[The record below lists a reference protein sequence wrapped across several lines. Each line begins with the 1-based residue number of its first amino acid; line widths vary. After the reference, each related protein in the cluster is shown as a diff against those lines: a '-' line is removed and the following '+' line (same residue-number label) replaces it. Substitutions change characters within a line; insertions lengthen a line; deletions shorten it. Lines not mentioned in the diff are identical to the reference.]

1 MVIDSHQH
9 FWRYTPAEYGWISD
23 GMAVIRRDFLPE
35 HLLAEMT
42 AAGVDGA
49 ISVQARQTLDE
60 TVWLLDLA
68 RQCDRLRGVVGWVPL
83 CDPAVEGVLE
93 RLAPAPALCAVRH
106 VVQGEPDDEFILRPD
121 FNRGI
126 AALRRFNLT
135 YDILVFERHLPA
147 TLRFVDRHPEQRFAV
162 DHIAKP
168 RVRAGLVEP
177 WASRMRD
184 LAQRPNVWCKLSGL
198 VTEADP
204 HAWTVEQLR
213 PYLQT
218 VLEAFGPERVLFGSD
233 WPVCLV
239 ACPYGRWLDIV
250 RRAIADFTPAEQA
263 AILGGNA
270 LRAYGLST
278 PP

>member
-9 FWRYTPAEYGWISD
+9 FWHYTQAEYDWISAE
-23 GMAVIRRDFLPE
+23 MAVIRRYFLPE
-35 HLLAEMT
+35 HLMAEMA

-49 ISVQARQTLDE
+49 IAVQARQTVAE
-60 TVWLLDLA
+60 TAWLLELA
-68 RQCDRLRGVVGWVPL
+68 RRCERVYGVVGWVPL
-83 CDPAVEGVLE
+83 CDPTVEGILE
-93 RLAPAPALCAVRH
+93 GLAAAPALRAIRH

-121 FNRGI
+121 FNRGL
-126 AALRRFNLT
+126 AALRRFDLA
-135 YDILVFERHLPA
+135 YDILIYERHLPA
-147 TLRFVDRHPEQRFAV
+147 TLRFVDRHPDQRFIL

-168 RVRAGLVEP
+168 RLRDGQLEP
-177 WASRMRD
+177 WASRLRE
-184 LAQRPNVWCKLSGL
+184 LARRPQVWCKLSGV

-204 HAWTVEQLR
+204 RAWTVEQFR

-250 RRAIADFTPAEQA
+250 RAALVGFSASEQA

-270 LRAYGLST
+270 IRAYRLSL
-278 PP
+278 PS

>member
-9 FWRYTPAEYGWISD
+9 FWHYTPAEYDWISAE
-23 GMAVIRRDFLPE
+23 MAVIQRDFLPE
-35 HLLAEMT
+35 HLLAEMA

-49 ISVQARQTLDE
+49 ISVQARQSLAE
-60 TVWLLDLA
+60 TAWLLDLA
-68 RQCDRLRGVVGWVPL
+68 QRCERLRGVVGWVPL
-83 CDPAVEGVLE
+83 CEPTVEGVLE
-93 RLAPAPALCAVRH
+93 RLAVSPALRGVRH

-126 AALRRFNLT
+126 AALRRFDLA
-135 YDILVFERHLPA
+135 YDILILERHLPA
-147 TLRFVDRHPEQRFAV
+147 TLRFVDRHPQQRFIV

-168 RVRAGLVEP
+168 RVRDGLLEP
-177 WASRMRD
+177 WASRLRE
-184 LAQRPNVWCKLSGL
+184 LARRPHVCCKLSGV

-204 HAWTVEQLR
+204 RAWTVEQVR

-250 RRAIADFTPAEQA
+250 RAALADFTAAEQA

-270 LRAYGLST
+270 SRAYRL
-278 PP
+278 PPGP